1 MAKTDNLKLS
11 TKFNLILS
19 ALLVGLFLIT
29 AYLTYQKQQGAAQDL
44 ALSEAR
50 DRSRE
55 LITILNHMSSI
66 VRDEP
71 QNNYALVPEVV
82 TNQIAQ
88 KISKNEHYSIR
99 QVALAY
105 RNPANK
111 PDAFETRHLKEFRPG
126 EKSEI
131 HAMVDINGEK
141 VFRYMQAQIADQ
153 SCLVCHGTYESAPT
167 YIQERFPKGHPSYN
181 DKIGDVMGA
190 VSFTKPMGPLY
201 AELAYNFKQDLSY
214 RAGVLVL
221 FILVTYLVVRR
232 LILGRLKTAS
242 ATIHKVTT
250 TGSLNERIPVTSTRD
265 EIGQLL
271 IDFNEMMVELNRTT
285 LQREESEIRYRTLIE
300 ATRSAIVTFLN
311 NGKIVISNQ
320 KAEQLLGLSRERLL
334 GENFFN
340 YLDRAENL
348 QQKIADLIRNGK
360 GQNHKMAGIFR
371 IKDAHGRTKEVKI
384 VLILAS
390 DAADQQMFTAILRD
404 PDSV

>member
-1 MAKTDNLKLS
+1 MAKTGNMSLS
-11 TKFNLILS
+11 TKFILILS
-19 ALLVGLFLIT
+19 ALLIGLFLVT
-29 AYLTYQKQQGAAQDL
+29 AYLTYQKQQGAAQSL
-44 ALSEAR
+44 ALAEAQS
-50 DRSRE
+50 RSRE

-71 QNNYALVPEVV
+71 QHNYALVPEVV

-88 KISKNEHYSIR
+88 KISKNEYYSIR

-111 PDAFETRHLKEFRPG
+111 PDAFETRHLEEFRPG
-126 EKSEI
+126 EKTEI
-131 HAMVDINGEK
+131 HAVVDINGKK

-181 DKIGDVMGA
+181 DKVGDIMGA

-214 RAGVLVL
+214 RAGVLLL

-242 ATIHKVTT
+242 ATIHKITT
-250 TGSLNERIPVTSTRD
+250 TGSLNERIPITGSRD

-271 IDFNEMMVELNRTT
+271 GDFNEMMAELNRTT
-285 LQREESEIRYRTLIE
+285 LQREESEIRYRALIE
-300 ATRSAIVTFLN
+300 ATRSAIVTFLD

-334 GENFFN
+334 GENFFD
-340 YLDRAENL
+340 YLDEAENL
-348 QQKIADLIRNGK
+348 QQNIADLIHSDK
-360 GQNHKMAGIFR
+360 GQNHKMTGLCHIR
-371 IKDAHGRTKEVKI
+371 DAHGRTKEVKI
-384 VLILAS
+384 VLVLAS
-390 DAADQQMFTAILRD
+390 DAVDKQMFTAILRD